1 MNKIFPI
8 LAVETSGDLCS
19 TAIMLDEKTYS
30 EINILQK
37 HIHSEKLILMIKQVL
52 ESVNLTVA
60 DLSQIAFSSG
70 PGSFTGLRIGLSA
83 IKGIAFGA
91 DKPLIAVPTFDSYA
105 LKVCNYLEVNSTF
118 AIVSNVN
125 TEELYF
131 ASYKK
136 LDNKKVEII
145 ENISLIKKEEFES
158 YLDDKRFAFGNFSH
172 EKVFKEADIPTAR
185 NIAEWAYLFGQELL
199 TYDYDY
205 LEPNYFKKF
214 VAKVKK

>member
-91 DKPLIAVPTFDSYA
+91 DKPLIAVPTIDSYA